1 MNKLKRIISLAFII
15 AFALS
20 QFEYIK
26 AESVEA
32 DMTDARN
39 AQKVVASEEAVKEEA
54 KEEAKAETVA
64 GCQTHDEAVDEL
76 TKAMDEKMYSLNEK
90 NDDYMLRI
98 NKVEKPQDYQ
108 NPSEYKPHYQ
118 LSFTILNKEKSFSDL
133 DMTNLAGLIN
143 DLYKEDKID
152 RIKFTLNKD
161 EGRNLKDELANLDD
175 EERKAKINALI
186 IDSLEKSMLIGKDR
200 KLGTIDNKEGGI
212 RISKAACD
220 DKEAFLWLRIP
231 FRNAIVNE
239 IKDKIEAQDIT
250 VNKNADVNWKDGVK
264 IKDSVADKQGYQGHI
279 DNAVVTDESA
289 RDTKTAGEKL
299 GKIKL
304 KFTDDTEL
312 ILENQKLIVKEDK
325 KAEENNNTKPNDK
338 EKDNTKDNNKKPDT
352 KEKEAMPERKDKE
365 NNRNDR
371 NDRNDRYDRYNKNKK
386 SESNEKN
393 TRLSKN
399 DKVDKKET
407 KTEAKREEK
416 QDYGILAP
424 AQALRLVQHID
435 LPQGEKGEAIRELIA
450 RGILSGVS
458 DTEFKGKLA
467 INRAMLAQVLMTISK
482 DKSVGLI
489 DYEDIKGDEWYADAM
504 TWALTHGIYKGYP
517 DKTVKA
523 TQKITR
529 QEFASVI
536 YNFIKEHNINMPK
549 VKDFNYKDQD
559 KIASWALDQV
569 KYMDEL
575 DLVNGESQDNYNATS
590 TYTREELALT
600 IYKII
605 KFIESK

>member
-32 DMTDARN
+32 DMTDAKN
-39 AQKVVASEEAVKEEA
+39 AETVVASEEVKKEEV
-54 KEEAKAETVA
+54 KAETVA

-76 TKAMDEKMYSLNEK
+76 TKAMDEKMSGLNEK

-118 LSFTILNKEKSFSDL
+118 LSFTILNKEKSFSEL

-250 VNKNADVNWKDGVK
+250 VNKNDNVNWQDGVK
-264 IKDSVADKQGYQGHI
+264 IKDSVADKQGYQGHL
-279 DNAVVTDESA
+279 DHATVTDESN
-289 RDTKTAGEKL
+289 RDTKTVGEKS

-312 ILENQKLIVKEDK
+312 TLENQKLIVKEDK
-325 KAEENNNTKPNDK
+325 KAEENNNTKPSDK
-338 EKDNTKDNNKKPDT
+338 EKDNTQDNNKKPDT

-365 NNRNDR
+365 NNRNH
-371 NDRNDRYDRYNKNKK
+371 RNDRYDRYNKDKK
-386 SESNEKN
+386 NESNEKN
-393 TRLSKN
+393 TKLSKN

-407 KTEAKREEK
+407 KREAK

-424 AQALRLVQHID
+424 AQALRLVQHRD
-435 LPQGEKGEAIRELIA
+435 LPDGEKGEAIRELIA
-450 RGILSGVS
+450 RGVLSGVS

-536 YNFIKEHNINMPK
+536 YNFIKEHKINMPK
-549 VKDFNYKDQD
+549 VKNFNYKDQD

-575 DLVNGESQDNYNATS
+575 GLVNGESQDNYNATS
-590 TYTREELALT
+590 TYTREDLALS

-605 KFIESK
+605 RFIESK

>member
-20 QFEYIK
+20 QFEYVK

-32 DMTDARN
+32 DMTN
-39 AQKVVASEEAVKEEA
+39 AQNAETVVASEEVEKEEVKEKA
-54 KEEAKAETVA
+54 KEETVA
-64 GCQTHDEAVDEL
+64 TCKTHDEAVEEL
-76 TKAMDEKMYSLNEK
+76 TKAMDEKMSKLNEK
-90 NDDYMLRI
+90 NDDYILRI
-98 NKVEKPQDYQ
+98 NKVEEPKDYQ
-108 NPSEYKPHYQ
+108 DQSLDPAKHKSHYQ
-118 LSFTILNKEKSFSDL
+118 LSFTIINKEKSFSEI
-133 DMTNLAGLIN
+133 DMTNLAELIN

-152 RIKFTLNKD
+152 RIKFTLHKD
-161 EGRNLKDELANLDD
+161 EGSNLKDKLANLDD
-175 EERKAKINALI
+175 EQRKVEINALI
-186 IDSLEKSMLIGKDR
+186 KHGLINSMILGEGR
-200 KLGTIDNKEGGI
+200 KLGTIDNREGGI
-212 RISKAACD
+212 RLSKKACD

-239 IKDKIEAQDIT
+239 IKDKIEPKDIT

-264 IKDSVADKQGYQGHI
+264 IKDEYKKVEGYQGHI
-279 DNAVVTDESA
+279 EHAKVEDISGRNTE
-289 RDTKTAGEKL
+289 TAGEKT

-304 KFTDDTEL
+304 TFTDDTEL
-312 ILENQKLIVKEDK
+312 TLENQKLIVKEDK
-325 KAEENNNTKPNDK
+325 KAEENNNN
-338 EKDNTKDNNKKPDT
+338 
-352 KEKEAMPERKDKE
+352 KE
-365 NNRNDR
+365 NNKVKETLPQIKDNENNKHDR
-371 NDRNDRYDRYNKNKK
+371 YDRNDRYNKDKK
-386 SESNEKN
+386 NESNEKN
-393 TRLSKN
+393 TKLSKN
-399 DKVDKKET
+399 DKVAKET
-407 KTEAKREEK
+407 KTEAKAEKTEAK
-416 QDYGILAP
+416 QDHGILAP
-424 AQALRLVQHID
+424 AQALRLVQHKD
-435 LPQGEKGEAIRELIA
+435 LPQGEKGEATRELIA
-450 RGILSGVS
+450 RGVLSGVS

-549 VKDFNYKDQD
+549 IKNFNYKDQD
-559 KIASWALDQV
+559 QIASWALNQV
-569 KYMDEL
+569 KYLDEIG
-575 DLVNGESQDNYNATS
+575 LVSGENMENYNAKG

-605 KFIESK
+605 KFIENK

>member
-32 DMTDARN
+32 DMTDAKN
-39 AQKVVASEEAVKEEA
+39 AETVVASEEVKKEEV
-54 KEEAKAETVA
+54 KAETVA
-64 GCQTHDEAVDEL
+64 GCQTHEEALEEL
-76 TKAMDEKMYSLNEK
+76 EEALDKKLDSINSK
-90 NDDYMLRI
+90 NKDYMLRI
-98 NKVEKPQDYQ
+98 NKVANVEENQDPNKYVA
-108 NPSEYKPHYQ
+108 HYQ
-118 LSFTILNKEKSFSDL
+118 LSFTILNKEKIFEEINMMSLAGAISDL
-133 DMTNLAGLIN
+133 LIDKKVDTMRINEEKDINLVNTLTGMPEA
-143 DLYKEDKID
+143 DYKHAISETIIEG
-152 RIKFTLNKD
+152 IKKSLKLN
-161 EGRNLKDELANLDD
+161 
-175 EERKAKINALI
+175 EET
-186 IDSLEKSMLIGKDR
+186 
-200 KLGTIDNKEGGI
+200 KLGDMHTKESGI

-220 DKEAFLWLRIP
+220 DKEAFIWLRIP

-239 IKDKIEAQDIT
+239 IKDKIEAKDIT
-250 VNKNADVNWKDGVK
+250 VNKNDNVNWKDGVK
-264 IKDSVADKQGYQGHI
+264 IKDAVADKQGYQGHL
-279 DNAVVTDESA
+279 DHATVTDESA

-312 ILENQKLIVKEDK
+312 TLEDQKLIVKEDK
-325 KAEENNNTKPNDK
+325 KAEENNNTKPNNK
-338 EKDNTKDNNKKPDT
+338 EKDNTK
-352 KEKEAMPERKDKE
+352 EKEEMPERRDKE
-365 NNRNDR
+365 NNRY
-371 NDRNDRYDRYNKNKK
+371 DRYDRYNKDKK
-386 SESNEKN
+386 NESNEKN
-393 TRLSKN
+393 TKLSKN
-399 DKVDKKET
+399 DKVAKKET
-407 KTEAKREEK
+407 KPETKIEEK

-424 AQALRLVQHID
+424 AQALRLVQHRD
-435 LPQGEKGEAIRELIA
+435 LPDGEKGEAIRELIA
-450 RGILSGVS
+450 RGVLSGVS

-489 DYEDIKGDEWYADAM
+489 DYEDIKGDEWYAEAM

-517 DKTVKA
+517 DKTLKA

-536 YNFIKEHNINMPK
+536 YNFIKEHKINMPK

-575 DLVNGESQDNYNATS
+575 GLVNGESQDTYNATS
-590 TYTREELALT
+590 AYTREDLALT

-605 KFIESK
+605 RFIESK

>member
-39 AQKVVASEEAVKEEA
+39 AQTVVDSEEAVKEEA
-54 KEEAKAETVA
+54 KVETVA

-133 DMTNLAGLIN
+133 DMTGLAGLIN

-152 RIKFTLNKD
+152 RLKFTLNKD
-161 EGRNLKDELANLDD
+161 EERNLKDELANLDD

-212 RISKAACD
+212 RLSKNACD
-220 DKEAFLWLRIP
+220 NKEAFIWLRIP

-279 DNAVVTDESA
+279 DNAVGTDESA

-352 KEKEAMPERKDKE
+352 KEKEQMPERKENE
-365 NNRNDR
+365 NNRYDR
-371 NDRNDRYDRYNKNKK
+371 YDRNDRYDRYNKDKK
-386 SESNEKN
+386 NESNEKN
-393 TRLSKN
+393 TKQSKN
-399 DKVDKKET
+399 DKVAKKER
-407 KTEAKREEK
+407 KTETKPETKREGK

-424 AQALRLVQHID
+424 AQALRLVQHRDI
-435 LPQGEKGEAIRELIA
+435 PQGEKGEAIRELIA

-523 TQKITR
+523 TQNITR

-536 YNFIKEHNINMPK
+536 YNFIKEHKINMPK

-575 DLVNGESQDNYNATS
+575 GLVNGESQDNYNATS
-590 TYTREELALT
+590 TYTREDLALT

-605 KFIESK
+605 RFIESK

>member
-1 MNKLKRIISLAFII
+1 MNKLKRMISLAFII

-32 DMTDARN
+32 DMTDAKN
-39 AQKVVASEEAVKEEA
+39 AETVVASEEVKKEEV
-54 KEEAKAETVA
+54 KAETVA

-76 TKAMDEKMYSLNEK
+76 TKAMDEKMSGLNEK

-118 LSFTILNKEKSFSDL
+118 LSFTILNKEKSFSEL
-133 DMTNLAGLIN
+133 DMTGLAGLIN

-152 RIKFTLNKD
+152 RLKFTLNKD

-212 RISKAACD
+212 RLSKKACD
-220 DKEAFLWLRIP
+220 DKEAFIWLRIP

-250 VNKNADVNWKDGVK
+250 VNKNDNVNWKDGVK
-264 IKDSVADKQGYQGHI
+264 IKDSVADKQGYQGHL
-279 DNAVVTDESA
+279 DHATVTDESA

-312 ILENQKLIVKEDK
+312 TLENQKLIVKEDK
-325 KAEENNNTKPNDK
+325 KAEDNNKDNTKPDNK
-338 EKDNTKDNNKKPDT
+338 EKDNTK
-352 KEKEAMPERKDKE
+352 EKEEMPERKDKE
-365 NNRNDR
+365 NNRNH
-371 NDRNDRYDRYNKNKK
+371 RNDRYDRYNKDKK
-386 SESNEKN
+386 NESNEKN
-393 TRLSKN
+393 TKQSKN
-399 DKVDKKET
+399 DKVAKKET
-407 KTEAKREEK
+407 KTEEKVEKTEAK

-424 AQALRLVQHID
+424 AQALRLVQHRD
-435 LPQGEKGEAIRELIA
+435 LPEGEKGEAIRELIA
-450 RGILSGVS
+450 RGVLSGVS
-458 DTEFKGKLA
+458 DTVFKGKLA

-536 YNFIKEHNINMPK
+536 YNFIKEHKINMPK

-575 DLVNGESQDNYNATS
+575 GLVNGESQDNYNATS
-590 TYTREELALT
+590 IYTREDLALS

-605 KFIESK
+605 RFIESK

>member
-20 QFEYIK
+20 QFEYVK

-32 DMTDARN
+32 DMTN
-39 AQKVVASEEAVKEEA
+39 AQNAETVVASEEVEKEVEKVEA
-54 KEEAKAETVA
+54 KEETVA
-64 GCQTHDEAVDEL
+64 TCKTHDEAVEEL
-76 TKAMDEKMYSLNEK
+76 TKAMDEKMSKLNEK
-90 NDDYMLRI
+90 NDDYILRI
-98 NKVEKPQDYQ
+98 NKVEEPKDYQ
-108 NPSEYKPHYQ
+108 DQSLDPAKHKSHYQ
-118 LSFTILNKEKSFSDL
+118 LSFTIINKEKSFSEI
-133 DMTNLAGLIN
+133 DMTNLSELIN

-161 EGRNLKDELANLDD
+161 EGSNLKDKLANLDD
-175 EERKAKINALI
+175 EQRKVEINALI
-186 IDSLEKSMLIGKDR
+186 KHGLINSMILGEGR
-200 KLGTIDNKEGGI
+200 KLGTIDNREGGL
-212 RISKAACD
+212 RLSKKACD

-239 IKDKIEAQDIT
+239 IKDKIEAKDIT

-279 DNAVVTDESA
+279 EHAKVTDESD
-289 RDTKTAGEKL
+289 RDTNTAGEKL

-312 ILENQKLIVKEDK
+312 TLENQKLIVKEDK
-325 KAEENNNTKPNDK
+325 KAEENN
-338 EKDNTKDNNKKPDT
+338 
-352 KEKEAMPERKDKE
+352 KEKEQIPQIKDNE
-365 NNRNDR
+365 NNKFDR
-371 NDRNDRYDRYNKNKK
+371 YDRYDRYNKDKK
-386 SESNEKN
+386 NESNEKN
-393 TRLSKN
+393 TKESKN
-399 DKVDKKET
+399 DKVAKET
-407 KTEAKREEK
+407 KTGAKTGAKTENTDAKPEAK

-424 AQALRLVQHID
+424 AQALRLVQHKD
-435 LPQGEKGEAIRELIA
+435 LPQGEKGEATRELIA

-482 DKSVGLI
+482 DKSVGFV
-489 DYEDIKGDEWYADAM
+489 DYLDIKGDEWYADAM
-504 TWALTHGIYKGYP
+504 TWALTHGIYKGYT

-523 TQKITR
+523 AQNITR

-549 VKDFNYKDQD
+549 IKNFNYKDQD
-559 KIASWALDQV
+559 QIASWALNQV
-569 KYMDEL
+569 KYLDEIG
-575 DLVNGESQDNYNATS
+575 LVSGENMENYNAKG

-605 KFIESK
+605 KFIENK

>member
-32 DMTDARN
+32 DMTDAKN
-39 AQKVVASEEAVKEEA
+39 AETVVASEEAVKEEVKA
-54 KEEAKAETVA
+54 EAETVSS
-64 GCQTHDEAVDEL
+64 CKTHDEAIKEL
-76 TKAMDEKMYSLNEK
+76 EEALDKKLDSINTKNK
-90 NDDYMLRI
+90 DYMLRI
-98 NKVEKPQDYQ
+98 SKVKDIKENQDPNKYVA
-108 NPSEYKPHYQ
+108 HYQ
-118 LSFTILNKEKSFSDL
+118 LSFTILDKDKSFEDIDMKSVAGAIGDL
-133 DMTNLAGLIN
+133 LIDKKVDKMRINEEKDIDLVNTLTGTPEADYKNAISEMIIEGIKRSLKLNENTKLADMHT
-143 DLYKEDKID
+143 KE
-152 RIKFTLNKD
+152 
-161 EGRNLKDELANLDD
+161 
-175 EERKAKINALI
+175 
-186 IDSLEKSMLIGKDR
+186 S
-200 KLGTIDNKEGGI
+200 GI
-212 RISKAACD
+212 RISKGACD
-220 DKEAFLWLRIP
+220 DKEAFIWLRIP

-239 IKDKIEAQDIT
+239 IKDKIEAKDIT
-250 VNKNADVNWKDGVK
+250 VNKNDNVNWKDGVK
-264 IKDSVADKQGYQGHI
+264 IKDSYKNEQGYQGHI
-279 DNAVVTDESA
+279 DEATVTDESA

-312 ILENQKLIVKEDK
+312 TLENQKLIVKEDK
-325 KAEENNNTKPNDK
+325 KAEENNKDNTKPDDK
-338 EKDNTKDNNKKPDT
+338 EKDNSKENNKDKKKPEM
-352 KEKEAMPERKDKE
+352 KEKEEMPEKKDKE
-365 NNRNDR
+365 NNKYKRNDR
-371 NDRNDRYDRYNKNKK
+371 DDKRITKD
-386 SESNEKN
+386 KN
-393 TRLSKN
+393 TKQSKN
-399 DKVDKKET
+399 DKVDKTET
-407 KTEAKREEK
+407 KTEEK
-416 QDYGILAP
+416 QEKKQETMDYGVQAP
-424 AQALRLVQHID
+424 AQALRLVQHTD

-489 DYEDIKGDEWYADAM
+489 DYVDIKGDEWYAEAM

-517 DKTVKA
+517 DKTLKA
-523 TQKITR
+523 TQNITR

-536 YNFIKEHNINMPK
+536 YNFIKEHKINMPK

-559 KIASWALDQV
+559 KIASWAINQV

-575 DLVNGESQDNYNATS
+575 GLVSGESMDTYNPTS
-590 TYTREELALT
+590 TYTREDLALT

>member
-20 QFEYIK
+20 QFEYVK

-32 DMTDARN
+32 DMTN
-39 AQKVVASEEAVKEEA
+39 AQNAETVVASEEEA
-54 KEEAKAETVA
+54 KEGEQDAQETNVA
-64 GCQTHDEAVDEL
+64 GCQTHEQAVKEL
-76 TKAMDEKMYSLNEK
+76 TEAMDKKMDQLNIK
-90 NDDYMLRI
+90 NKDYI
-98 NKVEKPQDYQ
+98 VKVAKSKDPIKDQDPSNYQ
-108 NPSEYKPHYQ
+108 EHYQ
-118 LSFTILNKEKSFSDL
+118 LSVTVINEEKTISDL
-133 DMTNLAGLIN
+133 DMTGLAGIIN
-143 DLYKEDKID
+143 DLYKEGKVD
-152 RIKFTLNKD
+152 RLKFTTNEKEGKNLND
-161 EGRNLKDELANLDD
+161 VLDNISDD
-175 EERKAKINALI
+175 EERKAKISKI
-186 IDSLEKSMLIGKDR
+186 IKEDLASTLTSAPNT
-200 KLGTIDNKEGGI
+200 KLVTIKGRSGYM
-212 RISKAACD
+212 RLSKKACG

-231 FRNAIVNE
+231 FSNAIVNE
-239 IKDKIEAQDIT
+239 MKDKIQAQDIT
-250 VNKNADVNWKDGVK
+250 VNKNAEVNWKDGVK
-264 IKDSVADKQGYQGHI
+264 IKDGVADPEDGYKKYI
-279 DNAVVTDESA
+279 NNATVTDESK
-289 RDTKTAGEKL
+289 RDTETAGEKL

-304 KFTDDTEL
+304 KFSDDTEL
-312 ILENQKLIVKEDK
+312 TLDNQKLIVKEDK
-325 KAEENNNTKPNDK
+325 KAEEK
-338 EKDNTKDNNKKPDT
+338 ELLPQRKDNENNKY
-352 KEKEAMPERKDKE
+352 
-365 NNRNDR
+365 DR
-371 NDRNDRYDRYNKNKK
+371 YDRNDRYYR
-386 SESNEKN
+386 
-393 TRLSKN
+393 N
-399 DKVDKKET
+399 DKKDKKH
-407 KTEAKREEK
+407 KTDKNSKKDKNIESEEK
-416 QDYGILAP
+416 QEKKQEKMDYGILAP
-424 AQALRLVQHID
+424 AQALRLVQHKD

-559 KIASWALDQV
+559 KIASWALNQV
-569 KYMDEL
+569 KYLDEL
-575 DLVNGESQDNYNATS
+575 GLVNGENMENYNAQG
-590 TYTREELALT
+590 TYSREDLALT

>member
-32 DMTDARN
+32 DMTDAKN
-39 AQKVVASEEAVKEEA
+39 AETVVASEEVE
-54 KEEAKAETVA
+54 KEEAKAETVS
-64 GCQTHDEAVDEL
+64 GCQTHEEVIKEL
-76 TKAMDEKMYSLNEK
+76 EKELDKKLESINTKNE
-90 NDDYMLRI
+90 DYMLRL
-98 NKVEKPQDYQ
+98 NKVANVEENQDPKSYVA
-108 NPSEYKPHYQ
+108 HYQ
-118 LSFTILNKEKSFSDL
+118 LSFTILDKDKTFDSIDMMSLAGAISDL
-133 DMTNLAGLIN
+133 LI
-143 DLYKEDKID
+143 DKKVDKMRINEEKDID
-152 RIKFTLNKD
+152 
-161 EGRNLKDELANLDD
+161 LANTLTGTPEADYKHAISEMIIEGIKKSLKLND
-175 EERKAKINALI
+175 ET
-186 IDSLEKSMLIGKDR
+186 
-200 KLGTIDNKEGGI
+200 KLGDMHKKESGI
-212 RISKAACD
+212 RISKKACD
-220 DKEAFLWLRIP
+220 DKEAFIWLRIP

-239 IKDKIEAQDIT
+239 IKDKIEAKDIT

-264 IKDSVADKQGYQGHI
+264 IKDQYKSEEGYQGHI
-279 DNAVVTDESA
+279 DNAKVTDESN

-312 ILENQKLIVKEDK
+312 TLDNQKLIVKEDK
-325 KAEENNNTKPNDK
+325 KVEDNNKDNTKPDDK
-338 EKDNTKDNNKKPDT
+338 EKDNTKDNNKDNKKPDT
-352 KEKEAMPERKDKE
+352 KEKEEMPERKDKK
-365 NNRNDR
+365 NH
-371 NDRNDRYDRYNKNKK
+371 RYK
-386 SESNEKN
+386 
-393 TRLSKN
+393 KN
-399 DKVDKKET
+399 DKDDKRLTQDKNTKLSKKTDLDKKET
-407 KTEAKREEK
+407 KPETKIEAKQEK

-424 AQALRLVQHID
+424 AQALRLVQHTD

-450 RGILSGVS
+450 RGVLSGVS

-467 INRAMLAQVLMTISK
+467 INRAMLAQVLMNISK

-489 DYEDIKGDEWYADAM
+489 DYVDIKGDEWYAEAM

-517 DKTVKA
+517 DKTLKA

-536 YNFIKEHNINMPK
+536 YNFIKEHKINMPK

-559 KIASWALDQV
+559 KIASWALNQV
-569 KYMDEL
+569 KYLDEL
-575 DLVNGESQDNYNATS
+575 NLVNGESLDNYNAQGN
-590 TYTREELALT
+590 YTREELALT

>member
-20 QFEYIK
+20 QFEYVK

-32 DMTDARN
+32 DMTDAKN
-39 AQKVVASEEAVKEEA
+39 AETVVASEEVEKEEVKEGEQDA
-54 KEEAKAETVA
+54 QETNVA
-64 GCQTHDEAVDEL
+64 GCQTHEQAVKEL
-76 TKAMDEKMYSLNEK
+76 TEAMDKKMSKLNEK
-90 NDDYMLRI
+90 NDDYILRI
-98 NKVEKPQDYQ
+98 NKVEEPKDYQ
-108 NPSEYKPHYQ
+108 DQSLDPAKHKSHYQ
-118 LSFTILNKEKSFSDL
+118 LSFTIINKEKSFSEI
-133 DMTNLAGLIN
+133 DMTNLAELIN

-161 EGRNLKDELANLDD
+161 EGSNLKDKLANLND
-175 EERKAKINALI
+175 EQRKVEINALI
-186 IDSLEKSMLIGKDR
+186 KRGLINSMILGEGR
-200 KLGTIDNKEGGI
+200 KLGTIDNREGGI
-212 RISKAACD
+212 RLSKKACD

-239 IKDKIEAQDIT
+239 IKDKIEAKDIT
-250 VNKNADVNWKDGVK
+250 AKKGAIVNWKDGVK
-264 IKDSVADKQGYQGHI
+264 IKDSVTDKQGYQGHI
-279 DNAVVTDESA
+279 DHAVVTDESN
-289 RDTKTAGEKL
+289 RDTNTAGEKL

-312 ILENQKLIVKEDK
+312 TLENQKLIVKEDK
-325 KAEENNNTKPNDK
+325 KAEEK
-338 EKDNTKDNNKKPDT
+338 ELLPQRKDNENNKY
-352 KEKEAMPERKDKE
+352 
-365 NNRNDR
+365 DR
-371 NDRNDRYDRYNKNKK
+371 YDRNDRYYR
-386 SESNEKN
+386 
-393 TRLSKN
+393 N
-399 DKVDKKET
+399 DKKDKKH
-407 KTEAKREEK
+407 KTDKNSKKDKNIESEEK
-416 QDYGILAP
+416 QEKKQEKMDYGILAP
-424 AQALRLVQHID
+424 AQALRLVQHKD

-482 DKSVGLI
+482 DKSVGFI
-489 DYEDIKGDEWYADAM
+489 DYLDIKGDEWYADAM
-504 TWALTHGIYKGYP
+504 TWALTHGIYKGYT

-523 TQKITR
+523 AQNITR

-549 VKDFNYKDQD
+549 IKNFNYKDQD
-559 KIASWALDQV
+559 QIASWALNQV
-569 KYMDEL
+569 KYLDEIG
-575 DLVNGESQDNYNATS
+575 LVSGENMENYNAKG

>member
-32 DMTDARN
+32 DMTDAKN
-39 AQKVVASEEAVKEEA
+39 VETVVASEEVEKEEV
-54 KEEAKAETVA
+54 KAEAVA
-64 GCQTHDEAVDEL
+64 GCQTHEEAVDEI
-76 TKAMDEKMYSLNEK
+76 TKAMDEKMSSLNEK
-90 NDDYMLRI
+90 NNDYMLRI

-118 LSFTILNKEKSFSDL
+118 LSFTILNKEKSFSEL

-161 EGRNLKDELANLDD
+161 EGRNLKDELANLND

-212 RISKAACD
+212 RISKKACD
-220 DKEAFLWLRIP
+220 DKEAFIWLRIP

-239 IKDKIEAQDIT
+239 IKDKIEAKDIT

-264 IKDSVADKQGYQGHI
+264 VKDSVADKQGYQGHI
-279 DNAVVTDESA
+279 DNATVTDESK
-289 RDTKTAGEKL
+289 RDTKTAGEKS

-312 ILENQKLIVKEDK
+312 TLDNQKLIVKEDK
-325 KAEENNNTKPNDK
+325 KAEDNNKDNTKPDNK
-338 EKDNTKDNNKKPDT
+338 EKDNKENKKPDT
-352 KEKEAMPERKDKE
+352 KEKEQMPERKDKD
-365 NNRNDR
+365 NNRYDR
-371 NDRNDRYDRYNKNKK
+371 YDRYDRYNKDKK
-386 SESNEKN
+386 NESNDKN
-393 TRLSKN
+393 TKESKN
-399 DKVDKKET
+399 DKVAKEIKTEEKVEKTET
-407 KTEAKREEK
+407 K
-416 QDYGILAP
+416 QDNGILAP
-424 AQALRLVQHID
+424 AQAQALRLVQHTD
-435 LPQGEKGEAIRELIA
+435 LPEGEKGEATRELIA
-450 RGILSGVS
+450 RGVLSGVS

-467 INRAMLAQVLMTISK
+467 INRAMLAQVLMSISK
-482 DKSVGLI
+482 DKSTGLI
-489 DYEDIKGDEWYADAM
+489 DYVDIKGDEWYADAM

-536 YNFIKEHNINMPK
+536 YNFIKEHKINMPK

-559 KIASWALDQV
+559 KIASWALDAV
-569 KYMDEL
+569 KHLDEIG
-575 DLVNGESQDNYNATS
+575 LVSGENMENYNAQG
-590 TYTREELALT
+590 TYTREDLALT

>member
-20 QFEYIK
+20 QFEYVK

-32 DMTDARN
+32 DMTN
-39 AQKVVASEEAVKEEA
+39 AKNAETVVASEEVEKEEVKEKA
-54 KEEAKAETVA
+54 KEETVA
-64 GCQTHDEAVDEL
+64 TCKTHDEAVEEL
-76 TKAMDEKMYSLNEK
+76 TKAMDEKMSKLNEK
-90 NDDYMLRI
+90 NDDYILRI
-98 NKVEKPQDYQ
+98 NKVEEPKDYQ
-108 NPSEYKPHYQ
+108 DQSLDPAKHKSHYQ
-118 LSFTILNKEKSFSDL
+118 LSFTIINKEKSFSEI
-133 DMTNLAGLIN
+133 DMTNLAELIN

-161 EGRNLKDELANLDD
+161 EGSNLKDKLANLND
-175 EERKAKINALI
+175 EQRKVEINALI
-186 IDSLEKSMLIGKDR
+186 KRGLINSMILGEGR
-200 KLGTIDNKEGGI
+200 KLGTIDNREGGI
-212 RISKAACD
+212 RLSKKACD

-239 IKDKIEAQDIT
+239 IKDKIEPKDIT

-264 IKDSVADKQGYQGHI
+264 IKDEYKKVEGYQGHI
-279 DNAVVTDESA
+279 EHAKVEDISGRNTE
-289 RDTKTAGEKL
+289 TAGEKT

-304 KFTDDTEL
+304 TFTDDTEL
-312 ILENQKLIVKEDK
+312 TLENQKLIVKEDK
-325 KAEENNNTKPNDK
+325 KAEENNNN
-338 EKDNTKDNNKKPDT
+338 
-352 KEKEAMPERKDKE
+352 KE
-365 NNRNDR
+365 NNKVKEALPQIKDNE
-371 NDRNDRYDRYNKNKK
+371 NNKHDRYDRYD
-386 SESNEKN
+386 
-393 TRLSKN
+393 KN
-399 DKVDKKET
+399 DRYYRNDKKDKKQ
-407 KTEAKREEK
+407 KTDKNSKKDTNIESEEK
-416 QDYGILAP
+416 QEKKQETMDYGILAP
-424 AQALRLVQHID
+424 AQALRLVQHKD

-482 DKSVGLI
+482 DKSVGFV
-489 DYEDIKGDEWYADAM
+489 DYLDIKGDEWYADAM

-559 KIASWALDQV
+559 KIAPWALDAV
-569 KYMDEL
+569 KHLDEL
-575 DLVNGESQDNYNATS
+575 GLVNGENMDNYNAQG
-590 TYTREELALT
+590 TYTREDLALT

>member
-20 QFEYIK
+20 QFEYVK

-32 DMTDARN
+32 DMTN
-39 AQKVVASEEAVKEEA
+39 AQNAETVVASEETEHEELNKDAEA
-54 KEEAKAETVA
+54 KEEEAKAETVA
-64 GCQTHDEAVDEL
+64 TCKTHDEAVDEL
-76 TKAMDEKMYSLNEK
+76 TKAMDEKMSKLNEK
-90 NDDYMLRI
+90 NDDYILRI
-98 NKVEKPQDYQ
+98 SKVEEPKDYQ
-108 NPSEYKPHYQ
+108 DQSLDPAKHKSHYQ
-118 LSFTILNKEKSFSDL
+118 LSFTIINKEKSFSEI
-133 DMTNLAGLIN
+133 DMTNLAELIN

-161 EGRNLKDELANLDD
+161 EGSNLKDKLANLND
-175 EERKAKINALI
+175 EQRKVEINALI
-186 IDSLEKSMLIGKDR
+186 KRGLINSMILGEGR
-200 KLGTIDNKEGGI
+200 KLGTIDNREGGI
-212 RISKAACD
+212 RLSKKACD

-239 IKDKIEAQDIT
+239 IKDKIEAKDIT
-250 VNKNADVNWKDGVK
+250 AKKGAIVNWKDGVK
-264 IKDSVADKQGYQGHI
+264 IKDKYKSEEGYQGHI
-279 DNAVVTDESA
+279 DHAVVTDESK
-289 RDTKTAGEKL
+289 RDTKTAGVKS
-299 GKIKL
+299 GNIRL

-312 ILENQKLIVKEDK
+312 TLENQKLIVKEDK
-325 KAEENNNTKPNDK
+325 KAEEK
-338 EKDNTKDNNKKPDT
+338 ELLPQRKDNENNKY
-352 KEKEAMPERKDKE
+352 
-365 NNRNDR
+365 DR
-371 NDRNDRYDRYNKNKK
+371 YDRNDRYYR
-386 SESNEKN
+386 
-393 TRLSKN
+393 N
-399 DKVDKKET
+399 DKKDKKH
-407 KTEAKREEK
+407 KTDKNPKKDTNIESEEK
-416 QDYGILAP
+416 QEKKQETMDYGILAP
-424 AQALRLVQHID
+424 AQALRLVQHKD
-435 LPQGEKGEAIRELIA
+435 LPQGEKGEATRELLA
-450 RGILSGVS
+450 RGVLSGVS

-549 VKDFNYKDQD
+549 IKNFNYKDQD
-559 KIASWALDQV
+559 QIASWALNQV
-569 KYMDEL
+569 KYLDEIG
-575 DLVNGESQDNYNATS
+575 LVNGASTDTYNAKG

-605 KFIESK
+605 KFIENK

>member
-32 DMTDARN
+32 DMTDAKN
-39 AQKVVASEEAVKEEA
+39 AETVVASEEVEKEEA
-54 KEEAKAETVA
+54 KEEVKAETVA

-76 TKAMDEKMYSLNEK
+76 TKAMDEKMSSLNEK

-118 LSFTILNKEKSFSDL
+118 LSFTILNKEKSFSEL
-133 DMTNLAGLIN
+133 DMTGLAGLIN

-152 RIKFTLNKD
+152 RLKFTLNKD

-212 RISKAACD
+212 RLSKKACN
-220 DKEAFLWLRIP
+220 DKEAFIWLRIP

-289 RDTKTAGEKL
+289 RDTKTAGEKS

-365 NNRNDR
+365 NNRYDR
-371 NDRNDRYDRYNKNKK
+371 YDRYDRYNKDKK
-386 SESNEKN
+386 NESNEKN
-393 TRLSKN
+393 TKLSKN

-407 KTEAKREEK
+407 KTETKREAK

-424 AQALRLVQHID
+424 AQALRLVQHRD
-435 LPQGEKGEAIRELIA
+435 LPEGEKGEAIRELIA
-450 RGILSGVS
+450 RGVLSGVS

-467 INRAMLAQVLMTISK
+467 INRAMLAQVLMSISK

-489 DYEDIKGDEWYADAM
+489 DYEDIKGDEWYAEAM

-517 DKTVKA
+517 DKTVKE

-536 YNFIKEHNINMPK
+536 YNFIKEHKIDMPK
-549 VKDFNYKDQD
+549 VKNFNYKDQD

-575 DLVNGESQDNYNATS
+575 GLVNGESQDNYNAQG
-590 TYTREELALT
+590 TYTREDLALT

-605 KFIESK
+605 RFIESK

>member
-20 QFEYIK
+20 QFEYVK

-32 DMTDARN
+32 DMTDAKN
-39 AQKVVASEEAVKEEA
+39 AETVVASEEVEKEEA
-54 KEEAKAETVA
+54 KEETVA
-64 GCQTHDEAVDEL
+64 TCKTHDEAVEEL
-76 TKAMDEKMYSLNEK
+76 TKAMDEKMSKLNEK
-90 NDDYMLRI
+90 NDDYILRI
-98 NKVEKPQDYQ
+98 SKVEEPKDYQ
-108 NPSEYKPHYQ
+108 DQSLDPAKHKSHYQ
-118 LSFTILNKEKSFSDL
+118 LSFTIINKEKSFSEI
-133 DMTNLAGLIN
+133 DMTNLAELIN

-161 EGRNLKDELANLDD
+161 EGSNLKDKLANLND
-175 EERKAKINALI
+175 EQRKVEINALI
-186 IDSLEKSMLIGKDR
+186 KRGLINSMILGEGR
-200 KLGTIDNKEGGI
+200 KLGTIDNREGGI
-212 RISKAACD
+212 RLSKKACD

-239 IKDKIEAQDIT
+239 IKDKIEAKDIT

-264 IKDSVADKQGYQGHI
+264 IKDGVADPEDGYKKHI
-279 DNAVVTDESA
+279 NNATVTDESK
-289 RDTKTAGEKL
+289 RDTNTAGEKL

-312 ILENQKLIVKEDK
+312 TLENQKLIVKEDK
-325 KAEENNNTKPNDK
+325 KAEEK
-338 EKDNTKDNNKKPDT
+338 ELLPQRKDNENNKY
-352 KEKEAMPERKDKE
+352 
-365 NNRNDR
+365 DR
-371 NDRNDRYDRYNKNKK
+371 YDRNDRYYR
-386 SESNEKN
+386 
-393 TRLSKN
+393 N
-399 DKVDKKET
+399 DKKDKKH
-407 KTEAKREEK
+407 KTDKNSKKDKNIESEEK
-416 QDYGILAP
+416 QEKKQEKMDYGILAP
-424 AQALRLVQHID
+424 AQALRLVQHKD

-482 DKSVGLI
+482 DKSVGFI
-489 DYEDIKGDEWYADAM
+489 DYLDIKGDEWYADAM
-504 TWALTHGIYKGYP
+504 TWALTHGIYKGYT

-523 TQKITR
+523 AQNITR

-549 VKDFNYKDQD
+549 IKNFNYKDQD
-559 KIASWALDQV
+559 QIASWALNQV
-569 KYMDEL
+569 KYLDEIG
-575 DLVNGESQDNYNATS
+575 LVSGENMENYNAKG

-605 KFIESK
+605 KFIENK

>member
-20 QFEYIK
+20 QFEYVK

-32 DMTDARN
+32 DMTDAKN
-39 AQKVVASEEAVKEEA
+39 AETVVASEEVEKEEVKEGEQDA
-54 KEEAKAETVA
+54 QETNVA
-64 GCQTHDEAVDEL
+64 GCQTHEQAVKEL
-76 TKAMDEKMYSLNEK
+76 TEAMDKKMSKLNEK
-90 NDDYMLRI
+90 NDDYILRI
-98 NKVEKPQDYQ
+98 NKVEEPKDYQ
-108 NPSEYKPHYQ
+108 DQSLDPAKHKSHYQ
-118 LSFTILNKEKSFSDL
+118 LSFTIINKEKSFSEI
-133 DMTNLAGLIN
+133 DMTNLAELIN

-161 EGRNLKDELANLDD
+161 EGSNLKDKLANLND
-175 EERKAKINALI
+175 EQRKVEINALI
-186 IDSLEKSMLIGKDR
+186 KRGLINSMILGEGR
-200 KLGTIDNKEGGI
+200 KLGTIDNREGGI
-212 RISKAACD
+212 RLSKKACD

-239 IKDKIEAQDIT
+239 IKDKIEAKDIT

-279 DNAVVTDESA
+279 EHATVTDESK
-289 RDTKTAGEKL
+289 RDTNTAGEKL

-312 ILENQKLIVKEDK
+312 TLENQKLIVKEDK
-325 KAEENNNTKPNDK
+325 KAEEK
-338 EKDNTKDNNKKPDT
+338 ELLPQRKDNENNKY
-352 KEKEAMPERKDKE
+352 
-365 NNRNDR
+365 DR
-371 NDRNDRYDRYNKNKK
+371 YDRNDRYYR
-386 SESNEKN
+386 
-393 TRLSKN
+393 N
-399 DKVDKKET
+399 DKKDKKH
-407 KTEAKREEK
+407 KTDKNSKKDKNIESEEK
-416 QDYGILAP
+416 QEKKQETMDYGILAP
-424 AQALRLVQHID
+424 AQALRLVQHKD
-435 LPQGEKGEAIRELIA
+435 LPQGEKGEATRELLA
-450 RGILSGVS
+450 RGVLSGVS
-458 DTEFKGKLA
+458 DTKFKGKLA

-559 KIASWALDQV
+559 KIAPWALDAV
-569 KYMDEL
+569 KHLDEL
-575 DLVNGESQDNYNATS
+575 GLVNGENMDNYNAQG
-590 TYTREELALT
+590 TYTREDLALT

>member
-20 QFEYIK
+20 QFEYVK

-32 DMTDARN
+32 DMTDAKN
-39 AQKVVASEEAVKEEA
+39 AETVVASEEVEKEEA
-54 KEEAKAETVA
+54 KEETVA
-64 GCQTHDEAVDEL
+64 TCKTHDEAVEEL
-76 TKAMDEKMYSLNEK
+76 TKAMDEKMSKLNEK
-90 NDDYMLRI
+90 NDDYILRI
-98 NKVEKPQDYQ
+98 NKVEEPKDYQ
-108 NPSEYKPHYQ
+108 DQSLDPAKHKSHYQ
-118 LSFTILNKEKSFSDL
+118 LSFTIINKEKSFSEI
-133 DMTNLAGLIN
+133 DMTNLAELIN

-161 EGRNLKDELANLDD
+161 EGSNLKDKLANLND
-175 EERKAKINALI
+175 EQRKVEINALI
-186 IDSLEKSMLIGKDR
+186 KRGLINSMILGEGR
-200 KLGTIDNKEGGI
+200 KLGTIDNREGGI
-212 RISKAACD
+212 RLSKKACD

-239 IKDKIEAQDIT
+239 IKDKIEPKDIT

-264 IKDSVADKQGYQGHI
+264 IKDGVADPEDGYKKHI
-279 DNAVVTDESA
+279 NNATVTDESK
-289 RDTKTAGEKL
+289 RDTNTAGEKL

-304 KFTDDTEL
+304 TFTDDTEL
-312 ILENQKLIVKEDK
+312 ILKNQKLIVKEDK
-325 KAEENNNTKPNDK
+325 KAEENNNIKPN
-338 EKDNTKDNNKKPDT
+338 N
-352 KEKEAMPERKDKE
+352 KEKEEMPQIKDNE
-365 NNRNDR
+365 NNRYDR
-371 NDRNDRYDRYNKNKK
+371 YDRYDRYNKDKK
-386 SESNEKN
+386 NESKEKN
-393 TRLSKN
+393 TKESKN
-399 DKVDKKET
+399 DKVVKEI
-407 KTEAKREEK
+407 KPEAKTEEK
-416 QDYGILAP
+416 QDHGILAP
-424 AQALRLVQHID
+424 AQALRLVQHTD
-435 LPQGEKGEAIRELIA
+435 LPQGEKGEAIRELLA
-450 RGILSGVS
+450 RGVLSGVS
-458 DTEFKGKLA
+458 DTKFKGKLA

-523 TQKITR
+523 AQKITR

-549 VKDFNYKDQD
+549 IKNFNYKDQD
-559 KIASWALDQV
+559 QIASWALNQV
-569 KYMDEL
+569 KYLDEIG
-575 DLVNGESQDNYNATS
+575 LVSGENMENYNAKG

-605 KFIESK
+605 KFIENK